1 MNVGSEGSRGS
12 SEEVARVTAAM
23 TTVKKW
29 EDEYMTIVARVEEP
43 VVRYTGRAA
52 EAVAP
57 YVPDRPGWAFLDQV
71 PTLTEL
77 VDNQL
82 KFRKRVVDEQAA
94 FVRKVMKAMHPAL
107 VKLETR
113 APVVR
118 RAPAAKPAPERRVG
132 VRAA

>member
-1 MNVGSEGSRGS
+1 M
-12 SEEVARVTAAM
+12 TAAM

-29 EDEYMTIVARVEEP
+29 EDEYMTIMARAEEP
-43 VVRYTGRAA
+43 VVRAA
-52 EAVAP
+52 DRVAETVAP
-57 YVPDRPGWAFLDQV
+57 YVPDRPGWAFLDRV
-71 PTLTEL
+71 PTVTEV

-94 FVRKVMKAMHPAL
+94 FVRKLMKAMHPAL

-113 APVVR
+113 PTVAR
-118 RAPAAKPAPERRVG
+118 RAPAAKPAATQRAG

>member
-1 MNVGSEGSRGS
+1 M
-12 SEEVARVTAAM
+12 TAAM

-29 EDEYMTIVARVEEP
+29 QDGYMTIVARVEEP

-57 YVPDRPGWAFLDQV
+57 YVPERPGWAFLDQV
-71 PTLTEL
+71 PTMTEF

-113 APVVR
+113 APVTR

>member
-1 MNVGSEGSRGS
+1 M
-12 SEEVARVTAAM
+12 TAAM

-29 EDEYMTIVARVEEP
+29 EDKYMTIVARVEEP

-57 YVPDRPGWAFLDQV
+57 YVPARPGWEFLDQV

-82 KFRKRVVDEQAA
+82 RFRKRVVDEQAA

-107 VKLETR
+107 VKLETK

-118 RAPAAKPAPERRVG
+118 RASAAKSAPERRVG

>member
-1 MNVGSEGSRGS
+1 MNVGSEESRGS

-29 EDEYMTIVARVEEP
+29 EDEYMTIVARIEEP

-118 RAPAAKPAPERRVG
+118 RAPAAKSAPERRVG